1 MLSTVPALLIES
13 AVQTV
18 VLLAAFWIM
27 IKIQKLDYHFPGLL
41 GTAALVAALDRILDA
56 VLGHFL
62 GSYFSSSISAPIV
75 VIVGMMCI
83 AKVTWADRVDVIFT
97 VGVGYALWFVM
108 NLWLLGALMGDLRPD
123 LHPDAGAVNATEPD
137 HAPIVAP
144 TNRAAKKA
152 AASSP
157 AVKAANNAA
166 KDLAVKGLIRNG
178 SKSVLML
185 GVGTKIYTLYLH
197 EKATV
202 QTREGSRFMQFEDAD
217 TNSVTVLVDETPVKL
232 TVP

>member
-1 MLSTVPALLIES
+1 MLFTVLALLVEI

-18 VLLAAFWIM
+18 FLLAAFWIM
-27 IKIQKLDYHFPGLL
+27 IKIQRLGYHFPGLL

-56 VLGHFL
+56 VLGPFL
-62 GSYFSSSISAPIV
+62 GSYFSSYISAPIV
-75 VIVGMMCI
+75 LIVGMYYI
-83 AKVTWADRVDVIFT
+83 ARVTRADRVDVIFT

-108 NLWLLGALMGDLRPD
+108 NLWLLGALMGDLRQD
-123 LHPDAGAVNATEPD
+123 LHARADR
-137 HAPIVAP
+137 AP
-144 TNRAAKKA
+144 NRAPAVARTNQAMQTAGTK
-152 AASSP
+152 SP
-157 AVKAANNAA
+157 AVKAAGNAP
-166 KDLAVKGLIRNG
+166 KDLSVKGLIRNG

-197 EKATV
+197 EKTTV
-202 QTREGSRFMQFEDAD
+202 QTRDGSRFMQFEDAG